1 MGIQE
6 RIEGLEPRER
16 TLLGVLLGVF
26 VVMLLLLIP
35 VGISAALGDRTHQ
48 NDVIRETIARLESES
63 AHIAQRKAERDAVLE
78 RYARPAPTLASFLDS
93 AASAAS
99 IAIPEIKDKPPTP
112 HGKKYEER
120 ATGIS
125 LKKVGLVGLVKFMER
140 VSAGTYPVA
149 ITALNVRKRGIEPD
163 SYDVEMTVS
172 AFHRIEPKS
181 TAKDKPKGTPEDGE
195 RAASEEE
202 NP

>member
-48 NDVIRETIARLESES
+48 NDVIRETIARLEAES
-63 AHIAQRKAERDAVLE
+63 THIAQRKAERDAVLE

-112 HGKKYEER
+112 HGKRYEER
-120 ATGIS
+120 A
-125 LKKVGLVGLVKFMER
+125 K
-140 VSAGTYPVA
+140 
-149 ITALNVRKRGIEPD
+149 
-163 SYDVEMTVS
+163 
-172 AFHRIEPKS
+172 
-181 TAKDKPKGTPEDGE
+181 
-195 RAASEEE
+195 
-202 NP
+202 

>member
-16 TLLGVLLGVF
+16 TLLGVLGGVF

-35 VGISAALGDRTHQ
+35 VGISAALGDQTHQ
-48 NDVIRETIARLESES
+48 NEVIREMIARLESES
-63 AHIAQRKAERDAVLE
+63 GHIAQRKAERDAVLE
-78 RYARPAPTLASFLDS
+78 RYARPAPALAGFLDTAGS
-93 AASAAS
+93 AASV
-99 IAIPEIKDKPPTP
+99 AIPEIKDKPPTP

-140 VSAGTYPVA
+140 VSAGTYPIA
-149 ITALNVRKRGIEPD
+149 ITALNVRKRGVEPD

-181 TAKDKPKGTPEDGE
+181 TAKDKPKAGEDGE
-195 RAASEEE
+195 RAAGEEE

>member
-16 TLLGVLLGVF
+16 TLLSVLLGMF
-26 VVMLLLLIP
+26 VLMLLLLIP

-48 NDVIRETIARLESES
+48 NEVIRETIARLETES
-63 AHIAQRKAERDAVLE
+63 VHIAQRKAERDAVLE

-93 AASAAS
+93 AASAAGV
-99 IAIPEIKDKPPTP
+99 AIPEIKDKPPTP

-140 VSAGTYPVA
+140 VSAGTYPIA
-149 ITALNVRKRGIEPD
+149 ITALNVRKRGVEPD

-172 AFHRIEPKS
+172 AFHRIEPKA
-181 TAKDKPKGTPEDGE
+181 AKDKPKGTLEDGE

>member
-16 TLLGVLLGVF
+16 RLLGILLGMF

-35 VGISAALGDRTHQ
+35 VGISAALGDKTHENEQ
-48 NDVIRETIARLESES
+48 IREAITRLEAASG
-63 AHIAQRKAERDAVLE
+63 AIAERKAERDAVLE
-78 RYARPAPTLASFLDS
+78 RYAKPAPALAGYLDS
-93 AASAAS
+93 AASAAG

-120 ATGIS
+120 ATAIS

-140 VSAGTYPVA
+140 VSTGTYPIA
-149 ITALNVRKRGIEPD
+149 ITALNVRKRGVEPD

-172 AFHRIEPKS
+172 AFHRIEPKV
-181 TAKDKPKGTPEDGE
+181 KEKPKATAEESD
-195 RAASEEE
+195 RAVSAEEE

>member
-1 MGIQE
+1 MSIQE
-6 RIEGLEPRER
+6 RIAGLEPRER
-16 TLLGVLLGVF
+16 TLLGVLLGLF
-26 VVMLLLLIP
+26 VMMLLLLIP

-78 RYARPAPTLASFLDS
+78 RYTRPAPTLASFLDS

-99 IAIPEIKDKPPTP
+99 VAIPEIKDKPPTP

-120 ATGIS
+120 ATAIS

-140 VSAGTYPVA
+140 
-149 ITALNVRKRGIEPD
+149 
-163 SYDVEMTVS
+163 
-172 AFHRIEPKS
+172 
-181 TAKDKPKGTPEDGE
+181 
-195 RAASEEE
+195 
-202 NP
+202 

>member
-1 MGIQE
+1 
-6 RIEGLEPRER
+6 
-16 TLLGVLLGVF
+16 
-26 VVMLLLLIP
+26 
-35 VGISAALGDRTHQ
+35 
-48 NDVIRETIARLESES
+48 
-63 AHIAQRKAERDAVLE
+63 
-78 RYARPAPTLASFLDS
+78 
-93 AASAAS
+93 AASV
-99 IAIPEIKDKPPTP
+99 AIPEIKDKPPTP

-120 ATGIS
+120 ATAIS

-140 VSAGTYPVA
+140 VSAGTYPIA

-181 TAKDKPKGTPEDGE
+181 SAKDKPKSTPEDGE

>member
-16 TLLGVLLGVF
+16 MLLTVLLGVF
-26 VVMLLLLIP
+26 AVMLLALIP

-48 NDVIRETIARLESES
+48 NEVLRETIARLEAES
-63 AHIAQRKAERDAVLE
+63 GHIAQRKAERDAVLE
-78 RYARPAPTLASFLDS
+78 RYARPAPALAGYLDT

-99 IAIPEIKDKPPTP
+99 VAIPEIKDKPPTL

-149 ITALNVRKRGIEPD
+149 ITALNVRKRGVEPD

-172 AFHRIEPKS
+172 AFHRIEPKP
-181 TAKDKPKGTPEDGE
+181 AKDKPKATPEEG
-195 RAASEEE
+195 AAGEEE

>member
-16 TLLGVLLGVF
+16 TLLGLLLGMF

-35 VGISAALGDRTHQ
+35 VGISAALGDRTHE
-48 NDVIRETIARLESES
+48 NDVLRETIARLEAES
-63 AHIAQRKAERDAVLE
+63 GQIAQRKAERDAVLE
-78 RYARPAPTLASFLDS
+78 RYAKPAPALAGFLDS

-99 IAIPEIKDKPPTP
+99 IAIPEIKDKPPIL

-120 ATGIS
+120 ATAIS
-125 LKKVGLVGLVKFMER
+125 LKKVGLVGLVRFMER
-140 VSAGTYPVA
+140 VSAGTYPIA
-149 ITALNVRKRGIEPD
+149 ITALNVRKRGVEPD

-195 RAASEEE
+195 RAASDEE

>member
-16 TLLGVLLGVF
+16 QLLGVLLGVF

-35 VGISAALGDRTHQ
+35 VGISTVLGDKTHENEQ
-48 NDVIRETIARLESES
+48 IREAIARLEAQS
-63 AHIAQRKAERDAVLE
+63 AAIAERKAERDAVLE
-78 RYARPAPTLASFLDS
+78 RYAKPAPALAGYLDT

-120 ATGIS
+120 STAIS

-140 VSAGTYPVA
+140 VSAGTYPIA
-149 ITALNVRKRGIEPD
+149 ITALNVRKRGVEPD

-172 AFHRIEPKS
+172 AFHRIEPK
-181 TAKDKPKGTPEDGE
+181 KVEKPKATQEESE
-195 RAASEEE
+195 RAVNAEEE
-202 NP
+202 AP